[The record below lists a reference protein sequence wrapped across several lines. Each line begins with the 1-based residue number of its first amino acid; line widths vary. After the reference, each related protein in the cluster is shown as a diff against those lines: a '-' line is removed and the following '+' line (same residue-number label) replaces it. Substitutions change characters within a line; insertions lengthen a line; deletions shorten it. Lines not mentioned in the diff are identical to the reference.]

1 MKYRVLTSL
10 LLAVATTLTVSAQ
23 WWETLNDSILNNLEQ
38 RALDANYNVDMAIR
52 RVTLSQLQ
60 LQQTRSAYYPSV
72 NVSAAYGKP
81 GRHDPSVGNL
91 QANLSWEI
99 DLFGRVRQNANRNRA
114 QIRASRADLEGAR
127 LSVAAAVAVAYV
139 DLRTNQSLLHL
150 RRRLARDQ
158 KNVADMV
165 QVRYDTGLADRLDVA
180 QSLMT
185 YNATLATIPPT
196 LTAIEQSLNS
206 LAILLGVQR
215 KDLDSLAVHPD
226 SLVRLDVPIVPIEL
240 PANALRSRP
249 DLIAA
254 EAQIDAAAAAV
265 GIAKKE
271 YLPSLT
277 LEGNITLENHSLN
290 RIFSNESFNYSVMP
304 TLSWTV
310 FDGLSRRAAVATAR
324 ENLRIAVDNYN
335 ATLLQGFAE
344 VNNAI
349 TSYTNCI
356 AARDCL
362 LETVNQADVALQKA
376 IALYKLDLTNFTSVM
391 QSQMSA
397 VDYHT
402 QLIQTRSEVYTAFI
416 NFHKSL
422 GI

>member
-1 MKYRVLTSL
+1 MKTHVLTA
-10 LLAVATTLTVSAQ
+10 LLAILVPLTASAE
-23 WWETLNDSILNNLEQ
+23 WWETLNDSTLNNLER
-38 RALDANYNVDMAIR
+38 RALEVNYSVDQALR
-52 RVTLSQLQ
+52 RVTLSQIQ
-60 LQQTRSAYYPSV
+60 LQQTRSAYYPTL

-81 GRHDPSVGNL
+81 GRHDPSLGSL

-99 DLFGRVRQNANRNRA
+99 DLFGRVGQTAKRDRA
-114 QIRASRADLEGAR
+114 QIRVSRADLEGAR
-127 LSVAAAVAVAYV
+127 LSVASAVASAYV
-139 DLRTNQSLLHL
+139 SLRTNQSLLYL
-150 RRRLARDQ
+150 RQRLAQDQ
-158 KNVADMV
+158 KKVADMV
-165 QVRYDTGLADRLDVA
+165 KVRYDTGLADRLDVA

-185 YNATLATIPPT
+185 YNSTLATIPPT
-196 LTAIEQSLNS
+196 KTAIEQSLNS

-215 KDLDSLAVHPD
+215 KDLDSLALRPD

-240 PANALRSRP
+240 PVNALRSRP

-254 EAQIDAAAAAV
+254 EAQIDAAAAAI

-277 LEGNITLENHSLN
+277 LEGNITLENHRPD
-290 RIFSNESFNYSVMP
+290 RIFSNESFGYSVMP

-310 FDGLSRRAAVATAR
+310 FDGLSRRAAVASAR
-324 ENLRIAVDNYN
+324 ENLQIAVDNYKE
-335 ATLLQGFAE
+335 TLLQGFAE

-362 LETVNQADVALQKA
+362 IETVNQADIALQKA
-376 IALYKLDLTNFTSVM
+376 LALYKLDLTNFTSVM

-416 NFHKSL
+416 NFHKAVGL
-422 GI
+422 

>member
-1 MKYRVLTSL
+1 MKTHVLTAL
-10 LLAVATTLTVSAQ
+10 IAILAPLTAAAE
-23 WWETLNDSILNNLEQ
+23 WWETLNDSTLNNLER
-38 RALDANYNVDMAIR
+38 RALEVNYSVDQALR
-52 RVTLSQLQ
+52 RVTLSQIQ
-60 LQQTRSAYYPSV
+60 LQQTHSAYYPTLDI
-72 NVSAAYGKP
+72 SAAYGKP
-81 GRHDPSVGNL
+81 GRHDPAIGSL
-91 QANLSWEI
+91 QANISWEI
-99 DLFGRVRQNANRNRA
+99 DLFGRVSQTAKRNRA
-114 QIRASRADLEGAR
+114 QIRVSRADLEGAR
-127 LSVAAAVAVAYV
+127 LSVAAAVASAYV
-139 DLRTNQSLLHL
+139 SLRTNQSLLYL
-150 RRRLARDQ
+150 RQRLAQDQ
-158 KNVADMV
+158 KKVADMV
-165 QVRYDTGLADRLDVA
+165 KVRYDTGLADRLDVA

-185 YNATLATIPPT
+185 YNSTLATIPPT
-196 LTAIEQSLNS
+196 KTAIEQSLNS

-215 KDLDSLAVHPD
+215 KDLDSLALRPD

-254 EAQIDAAAAAV
+254 EAQIDAAAAAI

-277 LEGNITLENHSLN
+277 LEGNITLENHRPD
-290 RIFSNESFNYSVMP
+290 RIFSNESFGYSVMP

-310 FDGLSRRAAVATAR
+310 FDGLSRRAAVASAR
-324 ENLRIAVDNYN
+324 ENLQIAVDNYN
-335 ATLLQGFAE
+335 ETLLQGFAE

-362 LETVNQADVALQKA
+362 LETVNQADIALQKA
-376 IALYKLDLTNFTSVM
+376 LALYKLDLTNFTSVM

-416 NFHKSL
+416 DFHKAVGL
-422 GI
+422 

>member
-1 MKYRVLTSL
+1 MKTHVLTAL
-10 LLAVATTLTVSAQ
+10 IAILAPLTAAAE
-23 WWETLNDSILNNLEQ
+23 WWETLNDSTLNNLER
-38 RALDANYNVDMAIR
+38 RALEVNYSVDQALR
-52 RVTLSQLQ
+52 RVTLSQIQ
-60 LQQTRSAYYPSV
+60 LQQTRSAYYPTLDI
-72 NVSAAYGKP
+72 SAAYGKP
-81 GRHDPSVGNL
+81 GRHDPAIGSL
-91 QANLSWEI
+91 QANISWEI
-99 DLFGRVRQNANRNRA
+99 DLFGRVSQTAKRNRA
-114 QIRASRADLEGAR
+114 QIRVSRADLEGAR
-127 LSVAAAVAVAYV
+127 LSVAAAVASAYV
-139 DLRTNQSLLHL
+139 SLRTNQSLLYL
-150 RRRLARDQ
+150 RQRLAQDQ
-158 KNVADMV
+158 KKVADMV
-165 QVRYDTGLADRLDVA
+165 KVRYDTGLADRLDVA

-185 YNATLATIPPT
+185 YNSTLATIPPT
-196 LTAIEQSLNS
+196 KTAIEQSLNS

-215 KDLDSLAVHPD
+215 KDLDSLALRPD

-254 EAQIDAAAAAV
+254 EAQIDAAAAAI

-277 LEGNITLENHSLN
+277 LEGNITLENHRPD
-290 RIFSNESFNYSVMP
+290 RIFSNESFGYSAMP

-310 FDGLSRRAAVATAR
+310 FDGMSRRAAVASAR
-324 ENLRIAVDNYN
+324 ENLQIAVDNYN
-335 ATLLQGFAE
+335 ETLLQGFAE

-362 LETVNQADVALQKA
+362 LETVNQADIALQKA
-376 IALYKLDLTNFTSVM
+376 LALYKLDLTNFTSVM

-416 NFHKSL
+416 DFHKAVGL
-422 GI
+422 